1 MRCKINH
8 TASNKYPA
16 YISIILSGVYNV
28 FTTNEIKIQSSGT
41 AAVFLVLQ
49 KPKMSCMK
57 NKLLLGIITVVLKM
71 HCFGQ
76 LRLPAVLSSN
86 MVLQQNDSVLL
97 WGWGNPA
104 EKVFITTSWDN
115 RTDSVLTGNGAKWS
129 IKVKTPA
136 AGGPYTITFK
146 QREKIV
152 LDNIMSGEVWF
163 CSGQSNMD
171 WNFYA
176 GVNDMQAEIDLGT
189 QPNLRFFYIT
199 KNTAN
204 YPQEDTR
211 GQWAVCDSNNLK
223 PFSAVAYFFAKRL
236 QEELNVPVGLIQSSW
251 GGTPAEVWTPAEKI
265 NSNSILKSS
274 YEKLDSFMWW
284 PKTPGA
290 AYNAMV
296 APVINFSI
304 AGAIWYQGEGNTA
317 SPSGYSSLLT
327 TMIDAWRAAW
337 KKNLPFYFV
346 QIAPFTYGKGYA
358 AAIIREQQA
367 IASKHDNTGMV
378 VISDLVEDSTNQ
390 HPKNKKDV
398 GLRLAN
404 EALALTYHKDSIVVQ
419 YPVFDKVQFAGDKA
433 VIGFLYMGGE
443 ILTAG
448 TAVNALEIAGDDR
461 IFYPAE
467 AKIEKDIL
475 TVWSKMVKEPVAVRY
490 SFSNAGIGNLFS
502 KFGLPVVPFRT
513 DDWPLQ

>member
-1 MRCKINH
+1 
-8 TASNKYPA
+8 
-16 YISIILSGVYNV
+16 
-28 FTTNEIKIQSSGT
+28 
-41 AAVFLVLQ
+41 
-49 KPKMSCMK
+49 
-57 NKLLLGIITVVLKM
+57 
-71 HCFGQ
+71 
-76 LRLPAVLSSN
+76 
-86 MVLQQNDSVLL
+86 
-97 WGWGNPA
+97 
-104 EKVFITTSWDN
+104 
-115 RTDSVLTGNGAKWS
+115 
-129 IKVKTPA
+129 
-136 AGGPYTITFK
+136 
-146 QREKIV
+146 
-152 LDNIMSGEVWF
+152 
-163 CSGQSNMD
+163 
-171 WNFYA
+171 
-176 GVNDMQAEIDLGT
+176 
-189 QPNLRFFYIT
+189 
-199 KNTAN
+199 
-204 YPQEDTR
+204 
-211 GQWAVCDSNNLK
+211 
-223 PFSAVAYFFAKRL
+223 
-236 QEELNVPVGLIQSSW
+236 
-251 GGTPAEVWTPAEKI
+251 
-265 NSNSILKSS
+265 
-274 YEKLDSFMWW
+274 
-284 PKTPGA
+284 
-290 AYNAMV
+290 
-296 APVINFSI
+296 
-304 AGAIWYQGEGNTA
+304 
-317 SPSGYSSLLT
+317 
-327 TMIDAWRAAW
+327 MIDAWRAAW